1 MLIKK
6 IIGIAAALLPAY
18 STAGA
23 CSFGSVQE
31 VAFGQYAP
39 NLSTETIRQ
48 ELITASCTQAGK
60 LSISFGPSQVSG
72 TINNRKMRNISGG
85 GSQLRYHLYKSTCKA
100 PELGTGKDAL
110 SVAVSAGVVTPIY
123 FCGVIP
129 PMQQVDAGN
138 YEDYVVLTISP

>member
-1 MLIKK
+1 MLVKK
-6 IIGIAAALLPAY
+6 IIGIAAVLLPAY
-18 STAGA
+18 SLAGM

-39 NLSTETIRQ
+39 SLSTETIRQ
-48 ELITASCTQAGK
+48 QLITASCTQAAK

-72 TINNRKMRNISGG
+72 TINDRKMRNIGG
-85 GSQLRYHLYKSTCKA
+85 GSSLLRYHLYKSTCKA

-110 SVAVSAGVVTPIY
+110 SVLVSAGVVTPIY

-129 PMQQVDAGN
+129 PLQQVDVGN